1 MQSPASPARQN
12 ESRCDA
18 ARRPSPQRA
27 FPQSTPDRD
36 DDDVNPDCRVNDL
49 RKGMKTLIRP
59 TLATGYALC
68 TTCALGDERHYVF
81 DCPRFAGLRLTHAEL
96 FQDASGAMKSLVWH
110 KDQEDVCALLLAIV
124 AQAQT

>member
-1 MQSPASPARQN
+1 MSGLNKSM
-12 ESRCDA
+12 
-18 ARRPSPQRA
+18 
-27 FPQSTPDRD
+27 
-36 DDDVNPDCRVNDL
+36 DL
-49 RKGMKTLIRP
+49 RSIKTSNDVLANKGLIICPRRLRRC
-59 TLATGYALC
+59 TLC

>member
-1 MQSPASPARQN
+1 MVQNGLQVHLYKSITYGRLQKNTQSS
-12 ESRCDA
+12 
-18 ARRPSPQRA
+18 
-27 FPQSTPDRD
+27 DR
-36 DDDVNPDCRVNDL
+36 
-49 RKGMKTLIRP
+49 
-59 TLATGYALC
+59 LC

>member
-1 MQSPASPARQN
+1 MCHGGCAGAPCVLP
-12 ESRCDA
+12 
-18 ARRPSPQRA
+18 
-27 FPQSTPDRD
+27 
-36 DDDVNPDCRVNDL
+36 V
-49 RKGMKTLIRP
+49 
-59 TLATGYALC
+59 
-68 TTCALGDERHYVF
+68 ALGDERHYVF

>member
-1 MQSPASPARQN
+1 MHPSSNGSKKHCWHRFRSLGDASL
-12 ESRCDA
+12 C
-18 ARRPSPQRA
+18 
-27 FPQSTPDRD
+27 T
-36 DDDVNPDCRVNDL
+36 
-49 RKGMKTLIRP
+49 
-59 TLATGYALC
+59 LC

>member
-1 MQSPASPARQN
+1 M
-12 ESRCDA
+12 CH
-18 ARRPSPQRA
+18 
-27 FPQSTPDRD
+27 
-36 DDDVNPDCRVNDL
+36 
-49 RKGMKTLIRP
+49 G
-59 TLATGYALC
+59 G
-68 TTCALGDERHYVF
+68 CAGAPCVLPVLWGDERHYVF

>member
-1 MQSPASPARQN
+1 MAQQSWPHVPRRLR
-12 ESRCDA
+12 RC
-18 ARRPSPQRA
+18 
-27 FPQSTPDRD
+27 T
-36 DDDVNPDCRVNDL
+36 
-49 RKGMKTLIRP
+49 
-59 TLATGYALC
+59 LC